1 MAGGR
6 GERLRPLTDTCP
18 KPLLPVAG
26 RPVLDRLLEKLAE
39 AGIQD
44 VTLAV
49 GYLGQ
54 MIEDYVGDGARWG
67 VRADYVRQVQP
78 MGTAGAL
85 GLLTFGAVGDTGV
98 MVVNGDKVIELAED
112 VRQLERAYTLLK
124 YDMVIATT
132 KYQIPYGVVRDAAI
146 TEKPSVDVVA
156 GFYAFTGS
164 LLLRVEPVMDMPKLA
179 AMAECSRAHPF
190 AGYVLDIG
198 TPQTYQE
205 ANARL
210 SDR

>member
-67 VRADYVRQVQP
+67 VRADYVRQAQP

-85 GLLTFGAVGDTGV
+85 NLIADKSAPLLVI
-98 MVVNGDKVIELAED
+98 NGDKVFELAGD
-112 VRQLERAYTLLK
+112 IRAVAEYEHHLPAVGTVEYEVPCGVFLDDSEWGEEFHEKPVLRANAGIYRLSPFTFKVGDLKPGHQDMPTLLQS
-124 YDMVIATT
+124 A
-132 KYQIPYGVVRDAAI
+132 QSVRL
-146 TEKPSVDVVA
+146 K
-156 GFYAFTGS
+156 
-164 LLLRVEPVMDMPKLA
+164 
-179 AMAECSRAHPF
+179 
-190 AGYVLDIG
+190 GYVLDIG
-198 TPQTYQE
+198 TPATYE
-205 ANARL
+205 AACARL
-210 SDR
+210 S